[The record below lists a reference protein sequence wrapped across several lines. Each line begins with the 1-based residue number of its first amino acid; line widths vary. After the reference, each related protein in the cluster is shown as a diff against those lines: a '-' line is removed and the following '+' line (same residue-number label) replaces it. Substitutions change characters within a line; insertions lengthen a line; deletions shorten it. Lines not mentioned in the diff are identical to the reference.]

1 LCTIISN
8 TRYILGRRKLA
19 RSNSVYYD
27 NDPASDKMDS
37 TNKINGDGNS
47 NSSIKITHRNDLS
60 LLYRIMRVLIRPLR
74 PKLAGMPKKPWP
86 SGSPKLS
93 PPSLKNVT
101 IKDRSVENIFLY
113 TLVPTSSRKHAPTH
127 SVYYFAGG
135 GFQSPPSKDHWKLCA
150 SLAEDLC
157 ATHEFTVVSYPLAP
171 ENTAAVTLP
180 ILQSLLRVLMREA
193 SEAGKSVV
201 LAGDSSGGNLAVCL
215 GFWWA
220 KELQQPLAHMNIK
233 DVEGAAER
241 PKDAPPP
248 STPLSVFAMAPAVDL
263 TNQNPQ
269 INEIDKFEP
278 LLTIATTTD
287 VAKKYTGSTTKRDD
301 PSVSP
306 LFDDFEPVRRADI
319 RVNGLVGTYDLLAP
333 DDQLFIEKLKEHQV
347 EGEWMVWEGQMHC
360 FPLAFAYG
368 IRESKEGKEWIVG
381 VLRRDAER
389 TDKSKVDGKGVE

>member
-1 LCTIISN
+1 M
-8 TRYILGRRKLA
+8 
-19 RSNSVYYD
+19 NST
-27 NDPASDKMDS
+27 SK
-37 TNKINGDGNS
+37 TNGDENS
-47 NSSIKITHRNDLS
+47 NSSIKIAHRDDLS

-86 SGSPKLS
+86 AGSPKLS

-101 IKDRSVENIFLY
+101 IKDRSVENVYLY
-113 TLVPTSSRKHAPTH
+113 TLVPTLSRKRAPTH

-150 SLAEDLC
+150 ALAEDLS

-180 ILQSLLRVLMREA
+180 MLHSLLRVLMREA
-193 SEAGKSVV
+193 GEAGKSVV
-201 LAGDSSGGNLAVCL
+201 LAGDSSGGNLAICL

-220 KELQQPLAHMNIK
+220 KELQQPSAHMHIK

-269 INEIDKFEP
+269 INEIDNYDHGRREEIHWLSDK
-278 LLTIATTTD
+278 A
-287 VAKKYTGSTTKRDD
+287 DD

-306 LFDDFEPVRRADI
+306 LFDDFEPVKRADI

-360 FPLAFAYG
+360 FPLAFGYG

-389 TDKSKVDGKGVE
+389 TDKLKINGKGVE